1 MRVHTFVVAVA
12 LITAVLVWLV
22 FISIVLRY

>member
-1 MRVHTFVVAVA
+1 MRVHTFAVVLA
-12 LITAVLVWLV
+12 LITAVVIWLV